1 MEADLSSCR
10 VANQSAYVDATGQLR
25 CIPAGLVSSL
35 VGTVSVE
42 TSHFDNGTDGS
53 TDFSA
58 VFHVPVSDSNE
69 TLTVRAQLNLG
80 DAADQADVSTGD
92 KITFRV
98 VGASGRRL
106 LLSGD
111 MIFCD
116 ESAGLCTDSSQ
127 ATPNATTSGGK
138 DFVVDGKPVNIT
150 GVFMLATSV
159 CNTANTLRW
168 NTFVN
173 GMFNA
178 DQSKPATRATLQHF
192 YAKCSWNTVQ
202 FLPSNVL
209 LANVT
214 LPCTGVY
221 QTSTTGKVTYFN
233 SQTSCGA
240 PETDSWHRLGLA
252 QAQTN
257 LGITNAQMPF
267 YKRRVLYLPYR
278 SACPFNGLASIGC
291 TDQCYATMNPYEG
304 DRFQAALSF
313 HELGHNIGLQHAN
326 RMTGPSSIQEYG
338 DLTDVMGSNYVGS
351 DTTFACP
358 SAPTAFKAGWI
369 KPLYNESLIRG
380 SFPPGQPKLYTLPSM
395 SLTNTNFLYINI
407 SWLPNFVPAFPWGAE
422 SVPLANQLF
431 VSYRVRGPALAYDS
445 ALTTELSR
453 KVYVHTYN
461 TSYRNPPRV
470 DPFDIKLWPALVSIL
485 DTKNGSV
492 DRGRIPVDIAF
503 RVNYGALRGSSS
515 AVNGLHIAPVS
526 LNATH
531 ATITVC
537 YFTVLKESDGDNGC
551 GNGADDDCDG
561 LVDGADPD
569 CGGSGATL
577 AAPAAPATLT
587 SATVPSSLATASVA
601 SPIAA
606 AAAAAVAAPPSA
618 SSPAITAARAKP
630 SSLASA
636 TLTSATVPSSLA
648 TASVASSIA
657 AAAAAAVAAPPSASS
672 PAITAARTKRS
683 SLAPA
688 TLTSATVPSS
698 LATASFAS
706 VATAI
711 AAAAAAAVPSPPA
724 AIAAAP
730 SASSP
735 AITAA
740 RAKPSFLAKASSPP
754 AQPVQPTQPPS
765 APASKEPAQATTAAQ
780 KPASAPAS
788 APKPGQ
794 APAAAKKPAQT
805 PAEASP
811 AALAAAQASPAA
823 AEPAAATA

>member
-1 MEADLSSCR
+1 
-10 VANQSAYVDATGQLR
+10 
-25 CIPAGLVSSL
+25 
-35 VGTVSVE
+35 
-42 TSHFDNGTDGS
+42 
-53 TDFSA
+53 
-58 VFHVPVSDSNE
+58 
-69 TLTVRAQLNLG
+69 
-80 DAADQADVSTGD
+80 
-92 KITFRV
+92 
-98 VGASGRRL
+98 
-106 LLSGD
+106 
-111 MIFCD
+111 
-116 ESAGLCTDSSQ
+116 
-127 ATPNATTSGGK
+127 
-138 DFVVDGKPVNIT
+138 
-150 GVFMLATSV
+150 MLATSV
-159 CNTANTLRW
+159 CNTANTMRW

-173 GMFNA
+173 GLFNA
-178 DQSKPATRATLQHF
+178 DQSKPATRATIQHF
-192 YAKCSWNTVQ
+192 YAKCSWDTVQ
-202 FLPSNVL
+202 FLPSNIRV
-209 LANVT
+209 ANVT

-221 QTSTTGKVTYFN
+221 QTSTTGKVTTFN
-233 SQTSCGA
+233 SETSCGA
-240 PETDSWHRLGLA
+240 PETDSWYRVALA
-252 QAQTN
+252 QAQAN
-257 LGITNAQMPF
+257 LGITDAQMPL
-267 YKRRVLYLPYR
+267 YKRRVVYLPYR
-278 SACPFNGLASIGC
+278 VNCPFNGYASIGC
-291 TDQCYATMNPYEG
+291 ADSCYALMNPYEG

-569 CGGSGATL
+569 CGGSGVRSPPPPSPAS
-577 AAPAAPATLT
+577 ASPPIPPPAAPPRPASAIPAATT
-587 SATVPSSLATASVA
+587 AFPPPAPFATPFPTTPKAFTAASQSLSSIATAQP
-601 SPIAA
+601 SPPIPPP
-606 AAAAAVAAPPSA
+606 AAPPRSA
-618 SSPAITAARAKP
+618 
-630 SSLASA
+630 A
-636 TLTSATVPSSLA
+636 TLP
-648 TASVASSIA
+648 
-657 AAAAAAVAAPPSASS
+657 
-672 PAITAARTKRS
+672 
-683 SLAPA
+683 
-688 TLTSATVPSS
+688 
-698 LATASFAS
+698 
-706 VATAI
+706 
-711 AAAAAAAVPSPPA
+711 
-724 AIAAAP
+724 
-730 SASSP
+730 
-735 AITAA
+735 
-740 RAKPSFLAKASSPP
+740 
-754 AQPVQPTQPPS
+754 
-765 APASKEPAQATTAAQ
+765 
-780 KPASAPAS
+780 
-788 APKPGQ
+788 
-794 APAAAKKPAQT
+794 
-805 PAEASP
+805 
-811 AALAAAQASPAA
+811 AAAQAAPQLATPETLTAA
-823 AEPAAATA
+823 ALTASEPSALATPEPPALAAPVLIPATPARAPSSSTAAPITPSAAYQPFA